1 LEKSN
6 LVPFLREGLDILFIG
21 LNPALGSSRNRRYF
35 SVNQSFWSQLY
46 SSGLITQYVDKSEAD
61 GKIFG
66 STEYNFNNWEYGI
79 TDLVTSVAESDSRKV
94 NPTYSDNCN
103 LKKTIEEYSPK
114 VAILLHGKVLNEF
127 LKFLGKPVPR
137 SNTGY
142 MGNLI
147 TGCPTVFYNIAFP
160 HGNTTTSIEKIE
172 RYKEVKEFLL
182 K

>member
-66 STEYNFNNWEYGI
+66 STEYNFNNWEYGM
-79 TDLVTSVAESDSRKV
+79 SR
-94 NPTYSDNCN
+94 
-103 LKKTIEEYSPK
+103 
-114 VAILLHGKVLNEF
+114 A
-127 LKFLGKPVPR
+127 R
-137 SNTGY
+137 
-142 MGNLI
+142 LI
-147 TGCPTVFYNIAFP
+147 PQCGVKLIPHFYRLQF
-160 HGNTTTSIEKIE
+160 
-172 RYKEVKEFLL
+172 
-182 K
+182 